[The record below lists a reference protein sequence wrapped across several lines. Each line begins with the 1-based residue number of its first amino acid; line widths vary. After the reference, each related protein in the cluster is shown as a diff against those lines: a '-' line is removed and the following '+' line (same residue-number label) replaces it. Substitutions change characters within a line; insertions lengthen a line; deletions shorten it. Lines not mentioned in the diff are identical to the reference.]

1 MQDERIARLSEGQ
14 RECLRLVYR
23 HMETKEIARSL
34 GISPDGVSQRIK
46 TAMRR
51 LGVHRRRDAAL
62 MLAEAE
68 GLSPY
73 PPRVHPPQDIAA
85 ALLSTPITA
94 STGQER
100 RQRGQATAGEMRE
113 RQADFHAAPDLP
125 ARGFQLPLPVRGGRP
140 ADLGALQRLGW
151 VFGLILAIALIFGVF
166 VAGVEALSRLGRA
179 IN

>member
-1 MQDERIARLSEGQ
+1 MQERLARLTEGQ
-14 RECLRLVYR
+14 RECLRMVYR

-46 TAMRR
+46 TAMRT

-62 MLAEAE
+62 MLAESE

-73 PPRVHPPQDIAA
+73 PPQVHLPRDIAA
-85 ALLSTPITA
+85 MPQFAAQNA
-94 STGQER
+94 STGHER

-113 RQADFHAAPDLP
+113 RQADFHAVSSPP
-125 ARGFQLPLPVRGGRP
+125 AKGFQLPLPVWGGKP

-151 VFGLILAIALIFGVF
+151 VFGLILVIALVFGVF